1 VHFCGDRVTNLRVL
15 VVGAGFAG
23 AVVARECAEA
33 GHAVHVIDRRPHIGG
48 NAHDVVNGHGERI
61 HLYGPH
67 LLHGER
73 DSVAIRWLSRFTE
86 WVPYEHRVRALLADG
101 RTTPLPVNRTT
112 LEDVFGV
119 ELASEEEAR
128 ALLASQVSSQTP
140 SNTDEVF
147 LANVGPT
154 LADLFFRPYTRKMW
168 GVCPSQLE
176 AAVGARLPVRYN
188 RDDRY
193 FTDSFQAMPK
203 DGFTAM
209 FARIFDHPRIEVTL
223 GEAYGCEHDPHYD
236 HVFLSLPIDEY
247 FQFRFGRL
255 PYRSIR
261 FESDQAPTEQS
272 ATVINYTDTGIYTRC
287 TQWDLIPNS
296 GRRGDGQHT
305 ITREIPCDA
314 SDNNNECYYPVRNTA
329 SLALY
334 DRYRDLADQEAK
346 KTFIGRCGLF
356 RYIDMVPCVT
366 IHLQLVS
373 RFLSGGAL
381 TEAA

>member
-1 VHFCGDRVTNLRVL
+1 
-15 VVGAGFAG
+15 
-23 AVVARECAEA
+23 
-33 GHAVHVIDRRPHIGG
+33 
-48 NAHDVVNGHGERI
+48 
-61 HLYGPH
+61 
-67 LLHGER
+67 
-73 DSVAIRWLSRFTE
+73 
-86 WVPYEHRVRALLADG
+86 
-101 RTTPLPVNRTT
+101 
-112 LEDVFGV
+112 VFGV
-119 ELASEEEAR
+119 ELAGEEEAR
-128 ALLASQVSSQTP
+128 ALLASQVSPLTP

-147 LANVGPT
+147 LANVGAH

-168 GVCPSQLE
+168 GVCPTQLE
-176 AAVGARLPVRYN
+176 AAVGARLPVRFN

-203 DGFTAM
+203 EGFTAL
-209 FARIFDHPRIEVTL
+209 FARIFDHPRIELTL
-223 GEAYGCEHDPHYD
+223 GEAYGPEHDQHAD

-247 FQFRFGRL
+247 FHFRYGRL

-261 FESDQAPTEQS
+261 FESDQVSNEQS
-272 ATVINYTDTGIYTRC
+272 ATVINYTDTNIYTRC

-296 GRRGDGQHT
+296 GRREDGQHT

-314 SDNNNECYYPVRNTA
+314 TDNNNECYYPVRNHA

-334 DRYRDLADQEAK
+334 GRYKELADQEAN

-373 RFLSGGAL
+373 RFLAGDPL
-381 TEAA
+381 LQAA